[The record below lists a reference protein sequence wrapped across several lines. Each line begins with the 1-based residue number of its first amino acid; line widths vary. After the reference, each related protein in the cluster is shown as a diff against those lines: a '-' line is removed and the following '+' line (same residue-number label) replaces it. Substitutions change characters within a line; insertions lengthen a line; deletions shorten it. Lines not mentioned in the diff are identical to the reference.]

1 MSTQSKNTSIF
12 RLGDLPKNVADRVVA
27 LPKDV
32 ATRGRDVWLAGLGAL
47 ATVEEQGTTF
57 FQGLVQ
63 QGEKLVETGGKL
75 VEKGETVEAKG
86 KARIES
92 LTTDL
97 STRQGQVQKQ
107 VVDAVDNGVY
117 EPVMEA
123 LKRLGVPTRAE
134 IRELSGSVDVLTR
147 RVNDLLGRMEADKA
161 ATVRLVFRVVA
172 REDGW
177 AVEHEGAERAVS
189 LHPTK
194 DEAVE
199 RARALANESKPSQLV
214 ILRKDGT
221 IQDTFTYEA

>member
-1 MSTQSKNTSIF
+1 MSTQTKNTSIF

-75 VEKGETVEAKG
+75 VEKGEAAEAKG

-92 LTTDL
+92 LTADL
-97 STRQGQVQKQ
+97 NTRQSQVQKQ
-107 VVDAVDNGVY
+107 VVGAVDSSVY

-147 RVNDLLGRMEADKA
+147 RVNDLLGRMDADKA
-161 ATVRLVFRVVA
+161 ATVRLVFRVAA

-177 AVEHEGAERAVS
+177 AVEHAGAERAVS

>member
-27 LPKDV
+27 LPRDV

-47 ATVEEQGTTF
+47 ATVEEQGSSF

-63 QGEKLVETGGKL
+63 QGEKLAETGGRL
-75 VEKGETVEAKG
+75 VEKGETVEARG

-92 LTTDL
+92 LTSELT
-97 STRQGQVQKQ
+97 TRQTQVQQQ
-107 VVDAVDNGVY
+107 VVDVVDGSVY

-134 IRELSGSVDVLTR
+134 IRELSSSVDVLTR
-147 RVNDLLGRMEADKA
+147 RVNDLLGRIDAEKA

-177 AVEHEGAERAVS
+177 VVEHEGAERAVS

-194 DEAVE
+194 EEAVE

>member
-47 ATVEEQGTTF
+47 ATVEEQGSTF

-63 QGEKLVETGGKL
+63 QGERLVETGGKL
-75 VEKGETVEAKG
+75 VEKGAEVEASG
-86 KARIES
+86 KARIEA
-92 LTTDL
+92 LTGDL
-97 STRQGQVQKQ
+97 SARQTQVQQQ
-107 VVDAVDNGVY
+107 VVEAVDSNVY
-117 EPVMEA
+117 EPVVEA

-134 IRELSGSVDVLTR
+134 IRELSASVDVLTR
-147 RVNDLLGRMEADKA
+147 RVNDLLGRMEGAETA
-161 ATVRLVFRVVA
+161 VVRLVFRVAA

-177 AVEHEGAERAVS
+177 VIEHEGADRPVS
-189 LHPTK
+189 LHPNK
-194 DEAVE
+194 EEAVE

>member
-63 QGEKLVETGGKL
+63 QGEKLVETGGRL

-92 LTTDL
+92 LTGDL
-97 STRQGQVQKQ
+97 NARQSQVQKQ
-107 VVDAVDNGVY
+107 VVEAVDSSVY

-134 IRELSGSVDVLTR
+134 IRELSTSVDVLTR
-147 RVNDLLGRMEADKA
+147 RVNDLLGRMEADRA
-161 ATVRLVFRVVA
+161 AAVRLVFRVVA
-172 REDGW
+172 GDDGW

-194 DEAVE
+194 EEAVE